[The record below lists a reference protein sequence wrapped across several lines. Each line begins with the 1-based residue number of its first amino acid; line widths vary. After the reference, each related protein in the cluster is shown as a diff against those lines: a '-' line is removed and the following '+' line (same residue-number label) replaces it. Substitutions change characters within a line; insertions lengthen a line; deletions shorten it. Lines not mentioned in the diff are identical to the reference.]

1 MKGTD
6 ITMRKY
12 VLKRLA
18 YAVLVMFVASL
29 IAFFLIRL
37 APGDPAELILG
48 DAATEEQLNLLRE
61 QMGLDKPVLVQY
73 GMYLKGILR
82 GDFGSST
89 AYKQP
94 CLTLIKARLGYTLQ
108 LALASSILII
118 IVSIPLGVIAGV
130 KKGSFAD
137 FFSVFFALLGQSMAS
152 IWVGIILI
160 LVFGV
165 KLRWLP
171 TQGYGSIK
179 NLILPSIT
187 LGLGLMASTTRLM
200 RSGMYTTLQEDY
212 ITATYARGTS
222 NMAVY
227 TKYALKNALL
237 PVLTV
242 FGTQFAAMLG
252 GSVVTESVFGW
263 PGLGS
268 LLLKAIQ
275 VRDYQL
281 TQSILLFTC
290 LMLVVVNLVV
300 DLLYSVIDPR
310 VHLEG

>member
-1 MKGTD
+1 MGRY
-6 ITMRKY
+6 IF
-12 VLKRLA
+12 KRLA
-18 YAVLVMFVASL
+18 YAFIVMLLASL
-29 IAFFLIRL
+29 VAFFLVRL

-48 DAATEEQLNLLRE
+48 DAATEEQVVALQK
-61 QMGLDKPVLVQY
+61 QMGLDKPILIQY
-73 GMYLKGILR
+73 VIYLNNLLH

-89 AYKQP
+89 AYRQP
-94 CLTLIKARLGYTLQ
+94 CIDLINARLGYTLE
-108 LALASSILII
+108 LALAASVLIVI
-118 IVSIPLGVIAGV
+118 ISIPLGIIAGV

-137 FFSVFFALLGQSMAS
+137 FFSVFFALLGQSLAS

-171 TQGYGSIK
+171 TQGYGEFK
-179 NLILPSIT
+179 NLILPAFT

-212 ITATYARGTS
+212 ITATYARGIS
-222 NMAVY
+222 KFKVV

-242 FGTQFAAMLG
+242 FGVQFAAMLG
-252 GSVVTESVFGW
+252 GSVVTESIFGW
-263 PGLGS
+263 PGIGS
-268 LLLKAIQ
+268 LLLKSIQ

-281 TQSILLFTC
+281 TQSILFFTC
-290 LMLVVVNLVV
+290 LILVIVNLAV

>member
-1 MKGTD
+1 MG
-6 ITMRKY
+6 KY
-12 VLKRLA
+12 LLKRLV
-18 YAVLVMFVASL
+18 YAVVVMLLASL
-29 IAFFLIRL
+29 VAFFLVRL

-48 DAATEEQLNLLRE
+48 DAATEEQVAALRK
-61 QMGLDKPVLVQY
+61 QMGLDKPILVQY
-73 GMYLKGILR
+73 GIYLNNILH
-82 GDFGSST
+82 GDLGSST
-89 AYKQP
+89 AYRQP
-94 CLTLIKARLGYTLQ
+94 CLDLIKARLGYTLQ
-108 LALASSILII
+108 LALAASVLIVVI
-118 IVSIPLGVIAGV
+118 SIPLGVIAGV

-137 FFSVFFALLGQSMAS
+137 FFSVFFALLGQSLAS
-152 IWVGIILI
+152 IWVGTILI

-171 TQGYGSIK
+171 TQGYGEFK
-179 NLILPSIT
+179 NLILPAFT

-200 RSGMYTTLQEDY
+200 RSGMYATLQEDY
-212 ITATYARGTS
+212 ITATYARGIS
-222 NMAVY
+222 KFKVV

-263 PGLGS
+263 PGIGS
-268 LLLKAIQ
+268 LLLKSIQ

-290 LMLVVVNLVV
+290 LMLVVVNLGI

>member
-1 MKGTD
+1 MG
-6 ITMRKY
+6 KY
-12 VLKRLA
+12 ILKRLG
-18 YAVLVMFVASL
+18 YALIVMLVASL
-29 IAFFLIRL
+29 VAFFLVRL

-48 DAATEEQLNLLRE
+48 DSATDEQLAMLRA
-61 QMGLDKPVLVQY
+61 QMGLDKPIIVQY
-73 GMYLKGILR
+73 GMYLNNIMH
-82 GDFGSST
+82 GDLGSST

-94 CLTLIKARLGYTLQ
+94 CLTLIKARLGYTLE
-108 LALASSILII
+108 LALAASILII
-118 IVSIPLGVIAGV
+118 IVSVPLGVIAGV

-137 FFSVFFALLGQSMAS
+137 FFSVFFALLGQSLSA
-152 IWVGIILI
+152 IWVGTILI

-171 TQGYGSIK
+171 TQGYEEFK
-179 NLILPSIT
+179 NLILPAIT

-200 RSGMYTTLQEDY
+200 RSGMYLTLQEDY
-212 ITATYARGTS
+212 ITATYARGIS
-222 NMAVY
+222 KFKVVS
-227 TKYALKNALL
+227 KYALKNAIL
-237 PVLTV
+237 PVITV

-263 PGLGS
+263 PGIGS
-268 LLLKAIQ
+268 LLLKSIQ

-290 LMLVVVNLVV
+290 LALVVINLII
-300 DLLYSVIDPR
+300 DLLYSIIDPR

>member
-1 MKGTD
+1 MARY
-6 ITMRKY
+6 I
-12 VLKRLA
+12 VKRII
-18 YAVLVMFVASL
+18 YAIIVMLVASL
-29 IAFFLIRL
+29 IAFFLVRL

-48 DAATEEQLNLLRE
+48 DAATEEQLALLRSK
-61 QMGLDKPVLVQY
+61 MGLDKPILTQY
-73 GMYLKGILR
+73 AIYLNGIIH
-82 GDFGSST
+82 GDFGTST
-89 AYKQP
+89 AYRQP
-94 CLTLIKARLGYTLQ
+94 CLTLIQARLGYTIE
-108 LALASSILII
+108 LAVAASVLII
-118 IVSIPLGVIAGV
+118 VVSVSLGVIAGV

-137 FFSVFFALLGQSMAS
+137 FFSVFFALLGQSLSA
-152 IWVGIILI
+152 IWVGTILI

-165 KLRWLP
+165 KLKWLP
-171 TQGYGSIK
+171 TQGYESFK
-179 NLILPSIT
+179 NLILPAIT

-200 RSGMYTTLQEDY
+200 RSGMFTTLQEDY
-212 ITATYARGTS
+212 ITATYARGIS
-222 NMAVY
+222 KFKVV

-263 PGLGS
+263 PGIGS
-268 LLLKAIQ
+268 LLLKSIQ

-290 LMLVVVNLVV
+290 LMLVVVNLGI
-300 DLLYSVIDPR
+300 DLLYSLIDPR

>member
-1 MKGTD
+1 MG
-6 ITMRKY
+6 KY
-12 VLKRLA
+12 IVKRII
-18 YAVLVMFVASL
+18 YAIIVMLVASL
-29 IAFFLIRL
+29 IAFFLVRL

-48 DAATEEQLNLLRE
+48 DAATEEQLALLRSK
-61 QMGLDKPVLVQY
+61 MGLDKPILTQY
-73 GMYLKGILR
+73 IIYLNGILH
-82 GDFGSST
+82 GDFGTST
-89 AYKQP
+89 AYRQP
-94 CLTLIKARLGYTLQ
+94 CLTLIQARLGYTIE
-108 LALASSILII
+108 LAVAASVLII
-118 IVSIPLGVIAGV
+118 VVSITLGVVAGV

-137 FFSVFFALLGQSMAS
+137 FFSVFFALLGQSLSA
-152 IWVGIILI
+152 IWVGTILI

-165 KLRWLP
+165 RLKWLP
-171 TQGYGSIK
+171 TQGYESFK
-179 NLILPSIT
+179 NLILPAIT

-212 ITATYARGTS
+212 ITATYARGVS
-222 NMAVY
+222 NIKVVV
-227 TKYALKNALL
+227 KYALKNALL

-263 PGLGS
+263 PGIGS
-268 LLLKAIQ
+268 LLLKSIQ

-290 LMLVVVNLVV
+290 LMLVVVNLAI
-300 DLLYSVIDPR
+300 DLLYSLIDPR

>member
-1 MKGTD
+1 MARY
-6 ITMRKY
+6 I
-12 VLKRLA
+12 VKRII
-18 YAVLVMFVASL
+18 YAIIVMLVASL
-29 IAFFLIRL
+29 IAFFLVRL

-48 DAATEEQLNLLRE
+48 DAATEEQLALLRSK
-61 QMGLDKPVLVQY
+61 MGLDKPILTQY
-73 GMYLKGILR
+73 AIYLNGIIH
-82 GDFGSST
+82 GDFGTST
-89 AYKQP
+89 AYRQP
-94 CLTLIKARLGYTLQ
+94 CLTLIQARLGYTIE
-108 LALASSILII
+108 LAVAASVLII
-118 IVSIPLGVIAGV
+118 VVSVSLGVIAGV

-137 FFSVFFALLGQSMAS
+137 FFSVFFALLGQSLSA
-152 IWVGIILI
+152 IWVGTILI

-165 KLRWLP
+165 RLKWLP
-171 TQGYGSIK
+171 TQGYESFK
-179 NLILPSIT
+179 NLILPAIT

-212 ITATYARGTS
+212 ITATYARGIS
-222 NMAVY
+222 KLKVV

-263 PGLGS
+263 PGIGS
-268 LLLKAIQ
+268 LLLKSIQ

-290 LMLVVVNLVV
+290 LMLVVVNLGI
-300 DLLYSVIDPR
+300 DLLYSLIDPR

>member
-1 MKGTD
+1 M
-6 ITMRKY
+6 
-12 VLKRLA
+12 L
-18 YAVLVMFVASL
+18 VASL

-48 DAATEEQLNLLRE
+48 DAATEEQLNMLRE

-73 GMYLKGILR
+73 GMYLKGILH

-94 CLTLIKARLGYTLQ
+94 CLDLIQARLGYTLQ
-108 LALASSILII
+108 LALSASILII
-118 IVSIPLGVIAGV
+118 VFSIPLGVIAGV

-171 TQGYGSIK
+171 TQGYGSLK

-187 LGLGLMASTTRLM
+187 LSLGLMASTTRLM
-200 RSGMYTTLQEDY
+200 RSGMFTTLQEDH
-212 ITATYARGTS
+212 ITATYARGVS
-222 NMAVY
+222 NAAVY

-290 LMLVVVNLVV
+290 LMLVVVNLII
-300 DLLYSVIDPR
+300 DLLYSIIDPR